1 MPDTPRELRP
11 MSSFNPSEP
20 GILHDRVTDTIE
32 AWTGEDEAE
41 YRRNAIELP
50 DGAVAL
56 YSTAGATSSAVES
69 RREGRAF

>member
-41 YRRNAIELP
+41 YRRNAAELR
-50 DGAVAL
+50 DGAVAWR
-56 YSTAGATSSAVES
+56 GFVFD
-69 RREGRAF
+69 GRGNVLGG